1 MFFEFLNDLNPNYNF
16 KIIIMANFKLTDSQR
31 SKAGLIPKKDK
42 AARKLN
48 IRVAKRKRTRIKYRP
63 KDESESFQEDSS
75 E

>member
-1 MFFEFLNDLNPNYNF
+1 
-16 KIIIMANFKLTDSQR
+16 MANFKLTDSQR